1 MLKGKKIV
9 LGVTGGIA
17 VYKAVDLVSRLRKRG
32 CQVRVVMTEHAQQF
46 VTPLTFKEI
55 SGNQVA
61 VSMWSANQE
70 FNVEHIAL
78 ANWADAFLVAPAT
91 ANIIAK
97 MTYGLADDLLSTT
110 LLAAQAPIVVCPA
123 MNTGMYENPATQA
136 NIAKLKE
143 RGVTVMPPAVGK
155 LACGTSGAG
164 RLPEPQ
170 AIVEFM
176 SAFFA
181 KREGDLRGLKVL
193 VTAAGTREPI
203 DPVRFVGNRSSG
215 KMGYAVAQMAAER
228 GAEVLLVSGPSA
240 LAIPANVKTVKVETT
255 NEMLEACLAAYDDV
269 DIVVKAAAVAD
280 YRPRDVAEQKIKK
293 KTDDALTVVM
303 DKNPDILKTL
313 GGKKTHQVLVG
324 FAAETQ
330 NLLENARD
338 KVVKKNLDMIV
349 ANDVTAAG
357 AGFNADTNI
366 VKFLFA
372 SGEVRSLEQMPKVDV
387 ANCILDEAL
396 KIRKQRQENN

>member
-17 VYKAVDLVSRLRKRG
+17 VYKAVDLVSRLRKQG
-32 CQVRVVMTEHAQQF
+32 CEVRVVMTEHAQQF

-61 VSMWSANQE
+61 VSMWSSNQE

-78 ANWADAFLVAPAT
+78 ANWADAFVVAPAT

-97 MTYGLADDLLSTT
+97 MAYGLADDLLSTT

-123 MNTGMYENPATQA
+123 MNTGMYENVATQE
-136 NIAKLKE
+136 NIAKLQG
-143 RGVTVMPPAVGK
+143 RGITVMPPALGK

-170 AIVEFM
+170 EIVEFLN
-176 SAFFA
+176 AFFA

-228 GAEVLLVSGPSA
+228 GAEVLLISGPSA
-240 LAIPANVKTVKVETT
+240 LSIPANVKAIKVETT
-255 NEMLEACLAAYDDV
+255 NEMLEACLESYDKV
-269 DIVVKAAAVAD
+269 DIVIKAAAVAD

-313 GGKKTHQVLVG
+313 GAKKTHQVLVG

-372 SGEVRSLEQMPKVDV
+372 NGEVRSLEQMPKVDV

-396 KIRKQRQENN
+396 KIRELRQSK

>member
-17 VYKAVDLVSRLRKRG
+17 VYKAVDLVSRLRKQG

-61 VSMWSANQE
+61 VSMWSSNQE

-78 ANWADAFLVAPAT
+78 ANWADAFVVAPAT

-97 MTYGLADDLLSTT
+97 MAYGLADDLLSTT

-123 MNTGMYENPATQA
+123 MNTGMYENAATQE
-136 NIAKLKE
+136 NIAKLQG

-170 AIVEFM
+170 EIVEFL

-181 KREGDLRGLKVL
+181 KREGDLCGLKVL

-240 LAIPANVKTVKVETT
+240 LAVPANVKAIKVETT
-255 NEMLEACLAAYDDV
+255 NEMLEACLEAYEAA
-269 DIVVKAAAVAD
+269 DIVIKAAAVAD
-280 YRPRDVAEQKIKK
+280 YRPRDVADQKIKK

-313 GGKKTHQVLVG
+313 GAQKTHQVLVG

-372 SGEVRSLEQMPKVDV
+372 NGEVRSLEQMPKVDV

-396 KIRKQRQENN
+396 KIRQQRQAK

>member
-17 VYKAVDLVSRLRKRG
+17 VYKAVDLVSRLRKQG
-32 CQVRVVMTEHAQQF
+32 CEVRVVMTEHAQQF

-61 VSMWSANQE
+61 VSMWSSNQE

-78 ANWADAFLVAPAT
+78 ANWADAFVVAPAT

-97 MTYGLADDLLSTT
+97 MAYGLADDLLSTT

-123 MNTGMYENPATQA
+123 MNTGMYENAATQE
-136 NIAKLKE
+136 NIAKLKS

-170 AIVEFM
+170 EIVEFLN
-176 SAFFA
+176 AFFA

-193 VTAAGTREPI
+193 VTAAGTREAI

-228 GAEVLLVSGPSA
+228 GAEVLLISGPSA
-240 LAIPANVKTVKVETT
+240 LSIPANVKAIKVETT
-255 NEMLEACLAAYDDV
+255 NEMLEACLESYDKV
-269 DIVVKAAAVAD
+269 DIVIKAAAVAD

-313 GGKKTHQVLVG
+313 GAKKTHQVLVG

-372 SGEVRSLEQMPKVDV
+372 NGEVRSLEQMPKVDV

-396 KIRKQRQENN
+396 KIRELRQSK

>member
-17 VYKAVDLVSRLRKRG
+17 VYKAVDLVSRLRKQG
-32 CQVRVVMTEHAQQF
+32 CEVRVVMTEHAQQF

-61 VSMWSANQE
+61 VSMWSSNQE

-78 ANWADAFLVAPAT
+78 ANWADAFVVAPAT

-97 MTYGLADDLLSTT
+97 MAYGLADDLLSTT

-123 MNTGMYENPATQA
+123 MNTGMYENAATQE
-136 NIAKLKE
+136 NIAKLKS

-170 AIVEFM
+170 EIVEFLN
-176 SAFFA
+176 AFFA

-228 GAEVLLVSGPSA
+228 GAEVLLISGPSA
-240 LAIPANVKTVKVETT
+240 LSIPANVKAIKVETT
-255 NEMLEACLAAYDDV
+255 NEMLEACLESYDKV
-269 DIVVKAAAVAD
+269 DIVIKAAAVAD

-293 KTDDALTVVM
+293 KTEDALTVVM

-313 GGKKTHQVLVG
+313 GAKKTHQVLVG

-372 SGEVRSLEQMPKVDV
+372 NGEVRSLEQMPKVDV

-396 KIRKQRQENN
+396 KIRELRQSK

>member
-9 LGVTGGIA
+9 LGVAGGIA
-17 VYKAVDLVSRLRKRG
+17 VYKAVDLVSRLRKQG
-32 CQVRVVMTEHAQQF
+32 CEVRVVMTEHAQQF

-61 VSMWSANQE
+61 VSMWSSNQE

-78 ANWADAFLVAPAT
+78 ANWADAFVVAPAT

-97 MTYGLADDLLSTT
+97 MAYGLADDLLSTT

-123 MNTGMYENPATQA
+123 MNTGMYENVATQE
-136 NIAKLKE
+136 NIAKLQG
-143 RGVTVMPPAVGK
+143 RGITVMPPAVGK

-170 AIVEFM
+170 EIVEFLN
-176 SAFFA
+176 AFFA

-240 LAIPANVKTVKVETT
+240 LSIPANVKAIKVETT
-255 NEMLEACLAAYDDV
+255 NEMLEACLESYDKV
-269 DIVVKAAAVAD
+269 DIVIKAAAVAD

-313 GGKKTHQVLVG
+313 GAKKTHQVLVG

-372 SGEVRSLEQMPKVDV
+372 NGEVRSLEQMPKVDV

-396 KIRKQRQENN
+396 KIRELRQSK

>member
-17 VYKAVDLVSRLRKRG
+17 VYKAVDLVSRLRKQG
-32 CQVRVVMTEHAQQF
+32 CEVRVVMTEHAQQF

-61 VSMWSANQE
+61 VSMWSSNQE
-70 FNVEHIAL
+70 FNVEHITL
-78 ANWADAFLVAPAT
+78 ANWADAFVVAPAT

-97 MTYGLADDLLSTT
+97 MAYGLADDLLSTT

-123 MNTGMYENPATQA
+123 MNTGMYENAATQE
-136 NIAKLKE
+136 NIAKLKS

-170 AIVEFM
+170 EIVEFLN
-176 SAFFA
+176 AFFA

-228 GAEVLLVSGPSA
+228 GAEVLLISGPSA
-240 LAIPANVKTVKVETT
+240 LSIPANVKAIKVETT
-255 NEMLEACLAAYDDV
+255 NEMLEACLESYDKV
-269 DIVVKAAAVAD
+269 DIVIKAAAVAD

-313 GGKKTHQVLVG
+313 GAKKTHQVLVG

-372 SGEVRSLEQMPKVDV
+372 NGEVRSLEQMPKVDV

-396 KIRKQRQENN
+396 KIRELRQSK

>member
-17 VYKAVDLVSRLRKRG
+17 VYKAVDLVSRLRKQG
-32 CQVRVVMTEHAQQF
+32 AEVRVIMTDHAQQF

-55 SGNQVA
+55 SGNKVA
-61 VSMWSANQE
+61 TSMWEGNQE

-78 ANWADAFLVAPAT
+78 ANWADVFLVAPAT
-91 ANIIAK
+91 ANILAK
-97 MTYGLADDLLSTT
+97 MACGIADDLLSTT
-110 LLAAQAPIVVCPA
+110 LLAAQAPIIVCPA
-123 MNTGMYENPATQA
+123 MNTGMFENPVTQE
-136 NIAKLKE
+136 NIKKLA
-143 RGVTVMPPAVGK
+143 GLGITVMPPAVGV

-170 AIVEFM
+170 QIVEFVNG
-176 SAFFA
+176 FFS

-228 GAEVLLVSGPSA
+228 GAEVLLISGPSA
-240 LAIPANVKTVKVETT
+240 LNIPANVKGIKVETT
-255 NEMLEACLAAYDDV
+255 NEMLEACLNAYDDV
-269 DIVVKAAAVAD
+269 DIVIKAAAVAD
-280 YRPRDVAEQKIKK
+280 YRPRDVADQKIKK

-313 GGKKTHQVLVG
+313 GSKKTHQVLIG

-330 NLLENARD
+330 NLLANASE
-338 KVVKKNLDMIV
+338 KIIKKNLDMIV

-357 AGFNADTNI
+357 AGFNTDTNI
-366 VKFLFA
+366 VKLLYPT
-372 SGEVRSLEQMPKVDV
+372 GECLALEQMPKVAV
-387 ANCILDEAL
+387 ANVILDQAL
-396 KIRKQRQENN
+396 KIRQARENK